1 MAAVSFDELRQLVEI
16 NSYTFNKDGVDAHG
30 HLFSTWMQD
39 LGFSEERYHREIIGD
54 HLLFRTPVVTNKRR
68 VLLLGHLDTV
78 FPPGTF
84 ETFREDEE
92 WVYGPGVCDMKGGNL
107 IALQALRAIQHS
119 AGGIANIDFLLV
131 SDEEKGSDDSS
142 SLTQSLALDY
152 DICFDFEAAG
162 SDHEVVIGR
171 KGIGTYK
178 FEIEGLAAHAGN
190 HYADGIDANRIAA
203 QILLELVSLTNLDDG
218 TTVNPGKIEGGIGA
232 NTISPKAEIT
242 VELRFTKPS
251 ERDRVLKELEGI
263 AKKEWLP
270 GSKLTFTGRLQRD
283 VMEPT
288 TIQSELLNEI
298 SEVLGYPLPT
308 EKRGGVSDA
317 NTVATMGV
325 ATLDGFGP
333 YGDGDHS
340 VNERALKSSFQ
351 RRLNEVTQILGHVN
365 QYANY
370 LGPNTSHVSM
380 KQMEVSG
387 N

>member
-1 MAAVSFDELRQLVEI
+1 MRRGGLDVSTVSFDELKQLVEI
-16 NSYTFNKDGVDAHG
+16 NSYTFNKDGVDSHG
-30 HLFSTWMQD
+30 RLFSQWMQD
-39 LGFSEERYHREIIGD
+39 LGFSEERYYRETIGD
-54 HLLFRTPVVTNKRR
+54 HLLFRSPVVGNKRR
-68 VLLLGHLDTV
+68 ILLLGHLDTV

-84 ETFREDEE
+84 ESFREDDE

-107 IALQALRAIQHS
+107 IALQALRAVHHS

-142 SLTQSLALDY
+142 SLTQSLAVDY

-162 SDHEVVIGR
+162 RDHEVVIGR

-203 QILLELVSLTNLDDG
+203 EILLELVALTDLDHG
-218 TTVNPGKIEGGIGA
+218 TTVKPGKIQGGIGA

-251 ERDRVLKELEGI
+251 ERDRVLKEFEAI
-263 AKKEWLP
+263 SKREWLP
-270 GSKLTFTGRLQRD
+270 GAQLSLSGRLQRD
-283 VMEPT
+283 VMQPT
-288 TIQSELLNEI
+288 RIQSELLYEI

-308 EKRGGVSDA
+308 ERRGGVSDA
-317 NTVATMGV
+317 NTVAALGV

-340 VNERALKSSFQ
+340 VKERALKSSFQ
-351 RRLNEVTQILGHVN
+351 RRLSEVTQILGYFNEHAVID
-365 QYANY
+365 
-370 LGPNTSHVSM
+370 LHIP
-380 KQMEVSG
+380 
-387 N
+387 

>member
-1 MAAVSFDELRQLVEI
+1 MRRGGFDVSTVSFDELKQLVEI
-16 NSYTFNKDGVDAHG
+16 NSYTFNKDGVDSHG
-30 HLFSTWMQD
+30 RLFSQWMQD
-39 LGFSEERYHREIIGD
+39 LGFSEERYHRETIGD
-54 HLLFRTPVVTNKRR
+54 HLLFRSPVVGDKRR
-68 VLLLGHLDTV
+68 ILLLGHLDTV

-84 ETFREDEE
+84 ESFREDDE

-107 IALQALRAIQHS
+107 IALQALRAVQHS

-142 SLTQSLALDY
+142 SLTQSLAVDY

-162 SDHEVVIGR
+162 RDHEVVIGR

-190 HYADGIDANRIAA
+190 HYVDGIDANRIAA
-203 QILLELVSLTNLDDG
+203 EILLELVALTDLDHG
-218 TTVNPGKIEGGIGA
+218 TTVNPGKIQGGIGA

-251 ERDRVLKELEGI
+251 ERDRVLKEFEAI
-263 AKKEWLP
+263 SKREWLP
-270 GSKLTFTGRLQRD
+270 GAQLNLSGRLQRD
-283 VMEPT
+283 VMQPT
-288 TIQSELLNEI
+288 RIQSELLYEI

-308 EKRGGVSDA
+308 ERRGGVSDA
-317 NTVATMGV
+317 NTVAALGV

-340 VNERALKSSFQ
+340 VKERALKSSFQ
-351 RRLNEVTQILGHVN
+351 RRLSEVTQILEHFN
-365 QYANY
+365 QHDA
-370 LGPNTSHVSM
+370 S
-380 KQMEVSG
+380 
-387 N
+387 

>member
-1 MAAVSFDELRQLVEI
+1 MRRGGFDVSTVSFDELKQLVEI
-16 NSYTFNKDGVDAHG
+16 NSYTFNKDGVDSHG
-30 HLFSTWMQD
+30 RLFSQWMQD
-39 LGFSEERYHREIIGD
+39 LGFSEERYHRETIGD
-54 HLLFRTPVVTNKRR
+54 HLLFRSPVVGNKRR
-68 VLLLGHLDTV
+68 ILLLGHLDTV

-84 ETFREDEE
+84 ESFREDDE

-107 IALQALRAIQHS
+107 IALQALRAVQHS

-142 SLTQSLALDY
+142 SLTQSLAVDY

-162 SDHEVVIGR
+162 RDHEVVIGR

-203 QILLELVSLTNLDDG
+203 EILLELVALTDLDHG
-218 TTVNPGKIEGGIGA
+218 TTVNPGKIQGGIGA

-251 ERDRVLKELEGI
+251 ERDRVLKEFEAI
-263 AKKEWLP
+263 SKREWLP
-270 GSKLTFTGRLQRD
+270 GAQLNLSGRLQRD
-283 VMEPT
+283 VMQPT
-288 TIQSELLNEI
+288 RIQSELLYEI

-308 EKRGGVSDA
+308 ERRGGVSDA
-317 NTVATMGV
+317 NTVAALGV

-340 VNERALKSSFQ
+340 VKERALKSSFQ
-351 RRLNEVTQILGHVN
+351 RRLSEVTQILRYFN
-365 QYANY
+365 EYTNY
-370 LGPNTSHVSM
+370 
-380 KQMEVSG
+380 
-387 N
+387 

>member
-1 MAAVSFDELRQLVEI
+1 MRRGGFDVSTVSFDELKQLVEI
-16 NSYTFNKDGVDAHG
+16 NSYTFNKDGVDSHG
-30 HLFSTWMQD
+30 RLFSQWMQD
-39 LGFSEERYHREIIGD
+39 LGFSEERYHRETIGD
-54 HLLFRTPVVTNKRR
+54 HLLFRSPVVGNKRR
-68 VLLLGHLDTV
+68 ILLLGHLDTV

-84 ETFREDEE
+84 ESFREDDE

-107 IALQALRAIQHS
+107 IALQALRAVRHS

-142 SLTQSLALDY
+142 SLTQSLAVDY

-162 SDHEVVIGR
+162 RDHEVVIGR

-203 QILLELVSLTNLDDG
+203 EILLELVALTDLDHG
-218 TTVNPGKIEGGIGA
+218 TTVNPGKIQGGIGA
-232 NTISPKAEIT
+232 NTISPRAEIT

-251 ERDRVLKELEGI
+251 ERDRVLKEFEAI
-263 AKKEWLP
+263 SEREWLP
-270 GSKLTFTGRLQRD
+270 GAQLNLSGRLQRD
-283 VMEPT
+283 VMQPT
-288 TIQSELLNEI
+288 RIQSELLYEI

-308 EKRGGVSDA
+308 ERRGGVSDA
-317 NTVATMGV
+317 NTVAALGV

-340 VNERALKSSFQ
+340 VKERALKSSFQ
-351 RRLNEVTQILGHVN
+351 RRLSEVTQILRYFN
-365 QYANY
+365 EYTNY
-370 LGPNTSHVSM
+370 
-380 KQMEVSG
+380 
-387 N
+387 

>member
-1 MAAVSFDELRQLVEI
+1 MRRGGLDVSTVSFDELKQLVEI
-16 NSYTFNKDGVDAHG
+16 NSYTFNKDGVDSHG
-30 HLFSTWMQD
+30 RLFSKWMLD
-39 LGFSEERYHREIIGD
+39 LGFSEERYYRETIGD
-54 HLLFRTPVVTNKRR
+54 HLLFRSPVIANKRR
-68 VLLLGHLDTV
+68 ILLLGHLDTV

-84 ETFREDEE
+84 ESFREDDE

-107 IALQALRAIQHS
+107 IALQALRAVQHS

-142 SLTQSLALDY
+142 SLTQSLAVDY

-162 SDHEVVIGR
+162 RDHEVVIGR

-203 QILLELVSLTNLDDG
+203 EILLELVALTDLDHG
-218 TTVNPGKIEGGIGA
+218 TTVNPGKIQGGIGA

-251 ERDRVLKELEGI
+251 ERDRVLKEFEAI
-263 AKKEWLP
+263 SEREWLP
-270 GSKLTFTGRLQRD
+270 GAQLNLSGRLQRD
-283 VMEPT
+283 VMQPT
-288 TIQSELLNEI
+288 RIQSELLYEI

-308 EKRGGVSDA
+308 ERRGGVSDA
-317 NTVATMGV
+317 NTVAALGV

-340 VNERALKSSFQ
+340 VKERALKSSFQ
-351 RRLNEVTQILGHVN
+351 RRLSEVTQILRYFN
-365 QYANY
+365 EYTNY
-370 LGPNTSHVSM
+370 
-380 KQMEVSG
+380 
-387 N
+387 

>member
-1 MAAVSFDELRQLVEI
+1 MRRGGFDVSTVSFDELKQLVEI
-16 NSYTFNKDGVDAHG
+16 NSYTFNKDGVDSHG
-30 HLFSTWMQD
+30 RLFSQWMQD
-39 LGFSEERYHREIIGD
+39 LGFSEERYHRETIGD
-54 HLLFRTPVVTNKRR
+54 HLLFRSPVVGNKRR
-68 VLLLGHLDTV
+68 ILLLGHLDTV

-84 ETFREDEE
+84 ESFREDDE

-107 IALQALRAIQHS
+107 IALQALRAVQHS

-142 SLTQSLALDY
+142 SLTQSLAVDY

-162 SDHEVVIGR
+162 RDHEVVIGR

-203 QILLELVSLTNLDDG
+203 EILLELVALTDLDHG
-218 TTVNPGKIEGGIGA
+218 TTVNPGKIQGGIGA

-251 ERDRVLKELEGI
+251 ERDRVLKEFEAI
-263 AKKEWLP
+263 SEREWLP
-270 GSKLTFTGRLQRD
+270 GAQLNLSGRLQRD
-283 VMEPT
+283 VMQPT
-288 TIQSELLNEI
+288 RIQSELLYEI

-308 EKRGGVSDA
+308 ERRGGVSDA
-317 NTVATMGV
+317 NTVAALGV

-340 VNERALKSSFQ
+340 VKERALKSSFQ
-351 RRLNEVTQILGHVN
+351 RRLSEVTQILGYFN
-365 QYANY
+365 EYTNY
-370 LGPNTSHVSM
+370 
-380 KQMEVSG
+380 
-387 N
+387 

>member
-1 MAAVSFDELRQLVEI
+1 MRRGGFDVSTVSFDELKQLVEI
-16 NSYTFNKDGVDAHG
+16 NSYTFNKDGVDSHG
-30 HLFSTWMQD
+30 RLFSQWMQD
-39 LGFSEERYHREIIGD
+39 LGFSEERYHRETIGD
-54 HLLFRTPVVTNKRR
+54 HLLFRSPVVGNKRR
-68 VLLLGHLDTV
+68 ILLLGHLDTV

-84 ETFREDEE
+84 ESFREDDE

-107 IALQALRAIQHS
+107 IALQALRAVQHS

-142 SLTQSLALDY
+142 SLTQSLAVDY

-162 SDHEVVIGR
+162 RDHEVVIGR

-203 QILLELVSLTNLDDG
+203 EILLELVALTDLDHG
-218 TTVNPGKIEGGIGA
+218 TTVNPGKIQGGIGA

-251 ERDRVLKELEGI
+251 ERDRVLKEFEAI
-263 AKKEWLP
+263 SEREWLP
-270 GSKLTFTGRLQRD
+270 GAQLNLSGRLQRD
-283 VMEPT
+283 VMQPT
-288 TIQSELLNEI
+288 RIQSELLYEI

-308 EKRGGVSDA
+308 ERRGGVSDA
-317 NTVATMGV
+317 NTVAALGV

-340 VNERALKSSFQ
+340 VKERALKSSFQ
-351 RRLNEVTQILGHVN
+351 RRLSEVTQILRYFN
-365 QYANY
+365 EYTNY
-370 LGPNTSHVSM
+370 
-380 KQMEVSG
+380 
-387 N
+387 